1 MKFKLGDF
9 VRFVE
14 EKREGFITRIIDEQ
28 TIGVTGE
35 DDFEIPVLATKV
47 TSVHGREEALAAA
60 KEQEEITEISDQ
72 EFAAKGIYLA
82 AIPEKQVT
90 SVVQFH
96 LINNTSYQLLASFST
111 EKNQEF
117 KGEFAGIIAPKT
129 AVKVYSAALP
139 DISIWPKFIFQILYN
154 SKQKADFLDPL
165 IYSERFKAKD
175 FAGAKTA
182 VHVLNQQ
189 GWQFQLDLAPVKVD
203 AQKLKESFFKSPEEK
218 KVVEKPAK
226 EIDLHIEKLRDDYQ
240 FLNSHE
246 ILKTQLERFQKTL
259 DAAIVHQL
267 PSVVFIHGVGNGILR
282 HEIHKVAS
290 KHQQVKTFTDAQ
302 KEKFGYGATEVFLK

>member
-14 EKREGFITRIIDEQ
+14 EKREGYITRIIDEQ

-47 TSVHGREEALAAA
+47 TSVYGREEAVAAA
-60 KEQEEITEISDQ
+60 KQQEEIAEVAAG
-72 EFAAKGIYLA
+72 EFVAKGIYLA
-82 AIPEKQVT
+82 VVPEKQVT

-96 LINNTSYQLLASFST
+96 LINNTSYTLLASFTT
-111 EKNQEF
+111 EKNQEY
-117 KGEFAGIIAPKT
+117 KGEFAGMVAPKT
-129 AVKVYSAALP
+129 TVKVFSAALP
-139 DISIWPKFIFQILYN
+139 DISIWPKFIFQILYH

-165 IYSERFKAKD
+165 IYTERFKAKD

-182 VHVLNQQ
+182 VHVLNLQ
-189 GWQFQLDLAPVKVD
+189 GWQFQLDVGEVKVD

-218 KVVEKPAK
+218 KIVEKPAK

-240 FLNSHE
+240 FLNSNE
-246 ILKTQLERFQKTL
+246 ILKAQLERFQKAL
-259 DAAIVHQL
+259 DGAIVHQL
-267 PSVVFIHGVGNGILR
+267 PSIVFIHGVGNGILR
-282 HEIHKVAS
+282 HEIHKVIS
-290 KHQQVKTFTDAQ
+290 KHPHVKTFMDAR
-302 KEKFGYGATEVFLK
+302 KEKFGYGATEVVFK